1 VRGVIADIAM
11 PRLTTR
17 GELPDPWVSRP
28 PRTGTRAPATAAS
41 KPKPMIVHQHFAP
54 GAFQLSIRD
63 VKDIQKLKQLIE
75 SLPSAVR
82 QYGVTARPRPV

>member
-1 VRGVIADIAM
+1 
-11 PRLTTR
+11 
-17 GELPDPWVSRP
+17 
-28 PRTGTRAPATAAS
+28 
-41 KPKPMIVHQHFAP
+41 VHQHFAP